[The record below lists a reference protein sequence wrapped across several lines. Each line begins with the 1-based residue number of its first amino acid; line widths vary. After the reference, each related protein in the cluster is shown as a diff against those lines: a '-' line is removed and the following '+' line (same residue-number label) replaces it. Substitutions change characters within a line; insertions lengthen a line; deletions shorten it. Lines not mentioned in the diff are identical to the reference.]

1 MTATAVPVER
11 TAVRGGAARPAVPE
25 HRFRHDVEGLR
36 AVAVGLVLLDH
47 VFGWPSG
54 GFVGVDVF
62 FVISGFLITGLL
74 VRERQRTGRISFRAF
89 YVRRARRL
97 MPAAVTTLVVTTL
110 AAWVLFVDG
119 RFRNTVTDGLW
130 ALFFGANVNFAR
142 QGTDYFQT
150 DAAPSP
156 FQHFWSLAVEEQFYL
171 LWPVL
176 VLAVFAL
183 TVGRRRGRTAVL
195 GLAVLAVTAASFA
208 WSLHATS
215 TAPETAYFSTF
226 TRAWELGVGA
236 LVAVTAAGLHRLPA
250 RLQAVLAWAGLAGV
264 VASAFLITA
273 TTPFPGSA
281 AALPVLSTALLV
293 AFGAA
298 PGGPG
303 VRWALGSAPARFLGR
318 ISYSLYLWHWPVVVV
333 LAAVLDPESVVY
345 HAVVLAL
352 SLSLATISFHV
363 VEQPVLHS
371 RWLLPR
377 AQRRTRHP
385 AAPGVFR
392 RARAVAGGSAATA
405 IVLTAGLLLVSPPGQ
420 LDARAVAAA
429 DAALRAEAEA
439 RAAAED
445 GGTAEDPLTREIRAA
460 SVALTWP
467 TDLSPSLDDLPDYL
481 RTQWSEGC
489 FDVRPDNVA
498 ECVYGDPAAPQ
509 RAVVL
514 GDSIAGAW
522 LPGIVSGLTPQG
534 WSVQTLSM
542 GRCPNVLE
550 MTLVGGQ
557 PFTECSDH
565 RQWALGWIAQNSPD
579 LVVLSNAY
587 DAELADPALDR
598 TAVFR
603 DGLTSMVRQ
612 IQASGAR
619 VVVLGAPPE
628 TGNLQSCANGLSEPA
643 DCAESPSRSYL
654 ASLSIEAEV
663 AEATGATAV
672 DPQRWFCVDDLC
684 PPFVG
689 GTPVFADGVH
699 MTAEYSERIGGSVA
713 EALLES

>member
-1 MTATAVPVER
+1 M
-11 TAVRGGAARPAVPE
+11 
-25 HRFRHDVEGLR
+25 
-36 AVAVGLVLLDH
+36 
-47 VFGWPSG
+47 
-54 GFVGVDVF
+54 
-62 FVISGFLITGLL
+62 LI
-74 VRERQRTGRISFRAF
+74 
-89 YVRRARRL
+89 
-97 MPAAVTTLVVTTL
+97 
-110 AAWVLFVDG
+110 
-119 RFRNTVTDGLW
+119 
-130 ALFFGANVNFAR
+130 
-142 QGTDYFQT
+142 
-150 DAAPSP
+150 
-156 FQHFWSLAVEEQFYL
+156 
-171 LWPVL
+171 
-176 VLAVFAL
+176 LAVFAL

-215 TAPETAYFSTF
+215 TSPETAYFSTF

-264 VASAFLITA
+264 VASAFLVTA

-333 LAAVLDPESVVY
+333 LAAVLDPESVAY
-345 HAVVLAL
+345 YAVVLAL

-392 RARAVAGGSAATA
+392 RARAVAGGSVATA
-405 IVLTAGLLLVSPPGQ
+405 IVLAAGLLLVFPPGQ

-429 DAALRAEAEA
+429 NAALQAEAEA

-550 MTLVGGQ
+550 MTLAGGQ

-587 DAELADPALDR
+587 DVELVDPALDR

-612 IQASGAR
+612 IQTSGAR

-643 DCAESPSRSYL
+643 DCAQSPSRSYL
-654 ASLSIEAEV
+654 ASLSIESEV

-713 EALLES
+713 AALLES